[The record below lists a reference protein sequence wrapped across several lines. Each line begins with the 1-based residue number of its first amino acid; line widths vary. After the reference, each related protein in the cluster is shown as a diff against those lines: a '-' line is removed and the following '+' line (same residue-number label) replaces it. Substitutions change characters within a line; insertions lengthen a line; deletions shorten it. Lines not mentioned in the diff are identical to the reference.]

1 MQLTRLIYA
10 SFHKGTTAN
19 TIDSILRA
27 SRSNNVRDRITGAL
41 VVDEQ
46 HFLQLLEG
54 SRTCVAQCFMRIMQ
68 DDRHGDIRIISAGD
82 IVQRQFLEWS
92 MHMIETTQIKRA
104 IMSQYTVDGVF
115 DPTKM
120 SQTAVER
127 LCRTLSGDDWKAEAA

>member
-1 MQLTRLIYA
+1 MELTRLIYA
-10 SFHKGTTAN
+10 SFHKGTAAKTVDN
-19 TIDSILRA
+19 ILQV

-41 VVDEQ
+41 VIDEQ
-46 HFLQLLEG
+46 YFLQLLEG

-82 IVQRQFLEWS
+82 IVQRQFMEWS
-92 MHMIETTQIKRA
+92 MHMIETTQVKKA

-127 LCRTLSGDDWKAEAA
+127 LCRTLSGDNWKAIAA